1 MVTKEQFDDWKELPV
16 TQEFFNFVKANLMQS
31 RINLMGILTQLGNED
46 LNKVRDIYSSNENI
60 FNSILNISAGDINS
74 AVEQYK
80 IISKNYRKELK
91 EVLDVE

>member
-16 TQEFFNFVKANLMQS
+16 TQEFFNFVKTNLIQSRLNLMS
-31 RINLMGILTQLGNED
+31 ILTHLGNED

-60 FNSILNISAGDINS
+60 FNSILNISAGDINT
-74 AVEQYK
+74 ANEQYK